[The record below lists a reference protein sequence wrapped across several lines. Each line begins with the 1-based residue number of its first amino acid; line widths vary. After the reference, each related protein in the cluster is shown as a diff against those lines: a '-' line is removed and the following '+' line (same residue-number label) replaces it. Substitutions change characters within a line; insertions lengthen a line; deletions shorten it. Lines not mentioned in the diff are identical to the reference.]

1 MKIGIVGYPTFGG
14 SGVVATELGK
24 ALAKK
29 GHQVHFVSY
38 KQPVRLNSPDE
49 NIFFHEVN
57 IVKYPLFEY
66 PPYELALISKLV
78 DLISYEKI
86 DILHVHYAIPHA
98 FAAYMAKTM
107 LAKSGYSI
115 PIVTTLHGTDITLV
129 GNDPTFET
137 AVTYSINH
145 SDAVTAVSQ
154 YLKNATYQYFDV
166 SKDIHHIPNFIDL
179 ENFPHQTQT
188 AYRKTF
194 ASPEEPIL
202 THISNFREVKRVED
216 VVKIFAKVREK
227 VPAKLIMVGD
237 GPDKTKA
244 EKACREQEF
253 CDDVK
258 FLGKMDDVSK
268 ILNISD
274 LFLLPSATESFGLA
288 ALEAMAAGLPVISS
302 NAGGLPEVNINGE
315 TGITAPVGRTQDM
328 AAGALDLL
336 QNTDKLHKFKQNAYN
351 RAKLFDIHQVMPLYE
366 KVYAQL
372 LESQNLLTPDL
383 NQ

>member
-24 ALAKK
+24 ALAAK

-38 KQPVRLNSPDE
+38 KQPVRLDNQGE

-78 DLISYEKI
+78 DLINYEHL

-107 LAKSGYSI
+107 LAQNGYTI

-154 YLKNATYQYFDV
+154 YLKKATYESFDV
-166 SKDIHHIPNFIDL
+166 SKDILYVPNFID
-179 ENFPHQTQT
+179 T
-188 AYRKTF
+188 KTF
-194 ASPEEPIL
+194 PEPPELGFRNSIADPETPIL

-216 VVKIFAKVREK
+216 VVKLFSEVRQTI
-227 VPAKLIMVGD
+227 PAKLLMVGD
-237 GPDKTKA
+237 GPERTKA
-244 EKACREQEF
+244 EKACRELAY
-253 CDDVK
+253 CNDVR
-258 FLGKMDDVSK
+258 FMGKMDDVAK

-288 ALEAMAAGLPVISS
+288 ALEAMTAGVPVISS
-302 NAGGLPEVNINGE
+302 DTGGLPEVNISGK
-315 TGITAPVGRTQDM
+315 TGFTAPVGHTKEMAHKALKLLSNQSMMTQFKEQAVAQAKAFDISKVM
-328 AAGALDLL
+328 PIYERLYEDLL
-336 QNTDKLHKFKQNAYN
+336 
-351 RAKLFDIHQVMPLYE
+351 E
-366 KVYAQL
+366 AQAVP
-372 LESQNLLTPDL
+372 ESY
-383 NQ
+383 

>member
-24 ALAKK
+24 ALAAK

-38 KQPVRLNSPDE
+38 KQPVRLDSQGE

-78 DLISYEKI
+78 DLINYERL

-107 LAKSGYSI
+107 LAQNGYTI

-154 YLKNATYQYFDV
+154 YLRRATYESFDV
-166 SKDIHHIPNFIDL
+166 SKDILHVPNFIDTKA
-179 ENFPHQTQT
+179 FPEP
-188 AYRKTF
+188 
-194 ASPEEPIL
+194 PEPGFRQSIAEPETPIL

-216 VVKIFAKVREK
+216 VVKLFSEVRQTI
-227 VPAKLIMVGD
+227 PAKLLMIGD
-237 GPDKTKA
+237 GPERTKA
-244 EKACREQEF
+244 EKACRELAYCNDVRF
-253 CDDVK
+253 MGKLDDVAK
-258 FLGKMDDVSK
+258 V
-268 ILNISD
+268 LNISD

-288 ALEAMAAGLPVISS
+288 ALEAMTAGVPVISS
-302 NAGGLPEVNINGE
+302 DTGGLPEVNINGQ
-315 TGITAPVGRTQDM
+315 TGFTAPVGHTKEMAQKALKLLSDQSMMTQFKKQ
-328 AAGALDLL
+328 ALAQAKAFDISKVMPIYERLYEDLL
-336 QNTDKLHKFKQNAYN
+336 E
-351 RAKLFDIHQVMPLYE
+351 AKAIPQSY
-366 KVYAQL
+366 
-372 LESQNLLTPDL
+372 
-383 NQ
+383 